1 MCPGSSATLAVE
13 DVFVV
18 DVSVKARVSNHK
30 YIILCISYV
39 TAIMYVSAMFPR
51 ASDLLRGN
59 TP

>member
-30 YIILCISYV
+30 YIVLVMSRPLG
-39 TAIMYVSAMFPR
+39 MFPQCF
-51 ASDLLRGN
+51 
-59 TP
+59 